1 MLSEVDLLFYEKSV
15 KKMGYKAIAG
25 IDEAG
30 RGPLAGPVVAAA
42 LIAPDDLILEGV
54 TDSKKL
60 SEKKR
65 KELFNLLTTHPD
77 IIYGIGIIDAMRI
90 DEINILQATFE
101 AMQLACQNL
110 AVNPDYLLI
119 DGNQMPDIAIPMMG
133 IIKGDSKSHTIGAAS
148 IIAKYTRDELM
159 LEYHVKYPQYCFDK
173 HKGYGTKLHKEML
186 ERYGSCE
193 IHRQSFAPI
202 KKILDLKASPYQ
214 ISS

>member
-1 MLSEVDLLFYEKSV
+1 MLTETDLLFYEKSV

-60 SEKKR
+60 SEKQR
-65 KELFNLLTTHPD
+65 EVLFDILATHPD
-77 IIYGIGIIDAMRI
+77 IIYSVGIIDAKRI

-110 AVNPDYLLI
+110 AANPDYLLI

-148 IIAKYTRDELM
+148 IIAKHTRDKLM
-159 LEYHVKYPQYCFDK
+159 LEYHEKYPQYCFDK

-186 ERYGSCE
+186 DRHGICD
-193 IHRQSFAPI
+193 IHRKSFAPI
-202 KKILDLKASPYQ
+202 KKILDLKALTYQ
-214 ISS
+214 TSL